1 MHTSRQAHPRAWQVA
16 YWNELTSFF
25 ERVKETDAS
34 LLSLCWGAM
43 ASLYYFHKVL
53 MWLRLH
59 PAQHHPDPLLPQV
72 PKYITPRKQFG
83 VFPHANLAPTNILM
97 QAPRPSAAPPPR
109 ARSHRR
115 ARAAIAARDAQHC
128 AARAAPLVQ
137 RGTRDVE
144 PACAGCRPG
153 PCRDPRR

>member
-1 MHTSRQAHPRAWQVA
+1 MYRQTCDRHCSEHLNQPAMHTGRQAHPRAWQVA

-109 ARSHRR
+109 ARTHRR
-115 ARAAIAARDAQHC
+115 ARRAALCGTRS
-128 AARAAPLVQ
+128 AARAARHVQ
-137 RGTRDVE
+137 R
-144 PACAGCRPG
+144 
-153 PCRDPRR
+153 